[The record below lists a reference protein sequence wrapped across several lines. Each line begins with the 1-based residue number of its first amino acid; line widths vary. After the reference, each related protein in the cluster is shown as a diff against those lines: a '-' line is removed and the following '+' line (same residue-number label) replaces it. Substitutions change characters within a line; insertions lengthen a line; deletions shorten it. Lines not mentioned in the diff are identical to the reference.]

1 MTDAT
6 TINWNPPAT
15 HYIYC
20 ADLYC
25 KPCGDA
31 TIEQLNE
38 ALDKDIHG
46 TLDWSNSPD
55 LYEDS
60 DSWPQAYSRGQGE
73 SDSPDH
79 CGSCQRFLGR
89 NLTPDGVEYVQDLAA
104 LELDRDGVIDEV
116 VQGWLDYYEI
126 KLDYNQGVDKRIS
139 L

>member
-1 MTDAT
+1 MEN

-15 HYIYC
+15 LYIYQ
-20 ADLYC
+20 AYLYC

-60 DSWPQAYSRGQGE
+60 DSWPQAYPKWEGE

-79 CGSCQRFLGR
+79 CAQCHRFLGR
-89 NLTPDGVEYVQDLAA
+89 HLTPDGVEYVKDLAA
-104 LELDRDGVIDEV
+104 FELDRDGVIGEI